1 MDGALETAAAHDRLT
16 VQQLDLEH
24 RFALL
29 VSAHRERAR
38 RLAWRLVG
46 GDAEAAE
53 DITQDAFVKAYQG
66 LSAFR
71 HEARLETWFYRVL
84 IRQAHSYRRWRS
96 VRARWHQM
104 ENPPEIEQAAQP
116 GGTNSDRADPFVKRR
131 IAEAL
136 ARLSRGQREAFILV
150 HLEGF
155 SIRECAELLGKPGG
169 TVKSHL
175 HRALTRLRTDL
186 AELRPCQAGPT
197 EEHSR

>member
-1 MDGALETAAAHDRLT
+1 MDGALETVGAHDRLT
-16 VQQLDLEH
+16 VQRLDLER

-29 VSAHRERAR
+29 VSTHRERAR

-53 DITQDAFVKAYQG
+53 DITQDAFFKACQG

-71 HEARLETWFYRVL
+71 HEPRLETWFYRVL
-84 IRQAHSYRRWRS
+84 IRQVHSYRRWRS
-96 VRARWHQM
+96 VRDRWHQLW
-104 ENPPEIEQAAQP
+104 NPREIEHAVQP
-116 GGTNSDRADPFVKRR
+116 GGSGPEPADPFVKRR

-136 ARLSRGQREAFILV
+136 ERLSRSQREAFILV

-155 SIRECAELLGKPGG
+155 SVRECAELLGKPSG

-186 AELRPCQAGPT
+186 AELRPFQPHPT
-197 EEHSR
+197 EEHSP

>member
-16 VQQLDLEH
+16 VQQLDIEH

-29 VSAHRERAR
+29 VSTHRERAR

-46 GDAEAAE
+46 GAAEAAE
-53 DITQDAFVKAYQG
+53 DITQDAFVKAYQK

-71 HEARLETWFYRVL
+71 HEARLETWFYRIL

-96 VRARWHQM
+96 VRDRWHQL

-131 IAEAL
+131 D
-136 ARLSRGQREAFILV
+136 R
-150 HLEGF
+150 
-155 SIRECAELLGKPGG
+155 
-169 TVKSHL
+169 KSVV
-175 HRALTRLRTDL
+175 
-186 AELRPCQAGPT
+186 
-197 EEHSR
+197 